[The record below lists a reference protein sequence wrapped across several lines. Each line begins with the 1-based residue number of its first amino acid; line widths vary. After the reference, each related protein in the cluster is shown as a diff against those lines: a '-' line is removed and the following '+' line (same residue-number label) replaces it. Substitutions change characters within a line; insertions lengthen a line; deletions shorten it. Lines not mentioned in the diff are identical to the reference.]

1 MSETGSGST
10 SVKRACIQCGAEYS
24 SDLQACPNCNTTLTV
39 LAGEPQ
45 IGDIIGE
52 RYEIIDFIG
61 DGGMGKVYKAR
72 HKLMKRTVAI
82 KVLLPHLVSSAQA
95 LKRFQKEAEA
105 TSVLNHP
112 NIMTVFDFGITENS
126 GMPYLVMDYLEGI
139 SLGYILQDE
148 ARLPYDR
155 AVKIFIQAAAALA
168 HAHSKGIIH
177 RDLKPSNIMLID
189 FDGQPDFLKLVDF
202 GIAKLLIKSEGEAEN
217 LTQTGEIFG
226 SPLFMSPEQC
236 RGLELDGRSDMYS
249 LGCVMYRTLTGRP
262 VFFGQTMVECLYKQ
276 VHDAPLNFSTVCP
289 ELNLPDELEAIVLK
303 CISKEPEQRY
313 DSMNDLKTALEEF
326 QAKSEGNVV
335 VQVEDY
341 PEKIYLI
348 PPNSPH
354 AIPTDKTTSAM
365 GVVRNAPSSPP
376 DSSSKEAK
384 EENKQGEP
392 AVSNGAAADTAAG
405 KTAVNNADRTP
416 VDVTGTVK
424 MVSAVPTIIEPVS
437 QLPAP
442 VAKKPLWIGIT
453 ALLAIIAGVA
463 FIFLQKENRNETPLP
478 AVQEDKNKPDTDNK
492 ETNSPSR
499 FRRPKDTTQALEEA
513 EQAFQSGDMA
523 AAQRLLNQGLMLSKS
538 KNGSDAD
545 KTLAMRIM
553 LGEVYYER
561 GMYREAMSALQQAL
575 LMAKKQPGNNAV
587 SIANI
592 KVDLAM
598 ACYING
604 DADSAANYLKQALPV
619 LQKTSNPDDA
629 DIGDAYFVQAQV
641 YRSQDD
647 AQNARKY
654 LQMALD
660 SKNKASGKAAIGKAK
675 IYNEFAWLDFLEG
688 NMGSA
693 ERTATQ
699 TVALARKEGG
709 DTSIHLADA
718 YQELGLIYYKTNRPQ
733 QCEDVLKKAL
743 EIYSHVNDGN
753 NRSAALVMS
762 ELGRLYMDL
771 KRYADA
777 EHMFSQ
783 ALSIREVLI
792 GTSSPESRR
801 TRQWLQEAQR
811 AQKSLK

>member
-1 MSETGSGST
+1 MSEIGAGST
-10 SVKRACIQCGAEYS
+10 GIKRACIQCGAEYS
-24 SDLQACPNCNTTLTV
+24 ADLQSCPSCNTTLTV

-45 IGDIIGE
+45 IGDVIGE

-82 KVLLPHLVSSAQA
+82 KMLLPHLISSAQA

-139 SLGYILQDE
+139 SLSNVLQDE
-148 ARLPYDR
+148 GRLPYDR
-155 AVKIFIQAAAALA
+155 AVKIFIQAATALA

-202 GIAKLLIKSEGEAEN
+202 GIAKLLIKSDGEAEN

-236 RGLELDGRSDMYS
+236 RGLELDGRSDIYS
-249 LGCVMYRTLTGRP
+249 LGCVMYRALTGRP
-262 VFFGQTMVECLYKQ
+262 VFSGQTMVECLYKQ
-276 VHDAPLNFSTVCP
+276 VHDVPLNFSTVCP

-303 CISKEPEQRY
+303 CISKEPEQRF

-326 QAKSEGNVV
+326 QAHSEGNVV
-335 VQVEDY
+335 PQIEDY
-341 PEKIYLI
+341 QEKVYLV
-348 PPNSPH
+348 PPYSPQ
-354 AIPTDKTTSAM
+354 AVPADKTTSAM
-365 GVVRNAPSSPP
+365 SVADISQEGTKTPASSLQDMPA
-376 DSSSKEAK
+376 E
-384 EENKQGEP
+384 EENENETPGDITATVQI
-392 AVSNGAAADTAAG
+392 VSGLSG
-405 KTAVNNADRTP
+405 
-416 VDVTGTVK
+416 
-424 MVSAVPTIIEPVS
+424 AVPSANIGEVS
-437 QLPAP
+437 E
-442 VAKKPLWIGIT
+442 AKKPSKPLKPFLKPLWMGV
-453 ALLAIIAGVA
+453 IIAVISIPGFIFFLQAEKNNKVSQPGMPEDQIKSGVA
-463 FIFLQKENRNETPLP
+463 
-478 AVQEDKNKPDTDNK
+478 DKAANL
-492 ETNSPSR
+492 SPMPH
-499 FRRPKDTTQALEEA
+499 PKDGAQALDEA
-513 EQAFQSGDMA
+513 NKAFQAGNMA
-523 AAQRLLNQGLMLSKS
+523 LAQQLLNQGLILVKS
-538 KNGSDAD
+538 KEKSDPA
-545 KTLAMRIM
+545 KLLPLRIR

-575 LMAKKQPGNNAV
+575 LMAKKQPGDNAV

-641 YRSQDD
+641 YRSQGDGK
-647 AQNARKY
+647 NARKY
-654 LQMALD
+654 LQMAID
-660 SKNKASGKAAIGKAK
+660 SKNKASGNAAGGKAK

-688 NMGSA
+688 NMGRA
-693 ERTATQ
+693 EKIATQ
-699 TVALARKEGG
+699 TIALARQEGG
-709 DTSIHLADA
+709 STSTHLADT

-733 QCEDVLKKAL
+733 QCEDALKKAL
-743 EIYSHVNDGN
+743 DIYNNVNEGN
-753 NRSAALVMS
+753 NRSSALVMS
-762 ELGRLYMDL
+762 ELGRLYMDQ

-777 EHMFSQ
+777 EHMFAQ
-783 ALSIREVLI
+783 ALSIREVLM
-792 GTSSPESRR
+792 GSASPESKR
-801 TRQWLQEAQR
+801 TRQWLQEAKT
-811 AQKSLK
+811 AQK